1 MGKVHKVLFA
11 AGGTGGHVFPAIAV
25 ADAMKCA
32 DPNVD
37 IAFVGAAHGNES
49 TWVQKAGYRFVLL
62 DIDFI
67 KGASFGRK
75 MRNIFA
81 LPGCA
86 RRASKIL
93 RDEAPDLV
101 IGSGGYVS
109 GPLVAVAS
117 IKGIPT
123 AIMEQNAIPGLTN
136 RILSRFVDKIYT
148 SFENTINL
156 PKKKIVCMGN
166 PVRSASKRE
175 PHPIEWQ
182 TSCTGST
189 IGEGDLRI
197 LVFGGS
203 QGAMKLNTGVPKAL
217 ATLPEDLQSRISV
230 YHQAGKNKCDETTK
244 AYEDAKVTAHI
255 TEFIDDMWSAYHWAD
270 LLICRAGA
278 TSLAEIMAA
287 AKASILVP
295 FPHAAH
301 NHQEKNADV
310 MVERGA
316 AVKVLDAD
324 VETAIAPIVEDLVA
338 NRDKIEKMERCARE
352 NAHPEAAMDIAKDC
366 LSFGAE

>member
-1 MGKVHKVLFA
+1 MGKIQRVLFA

-25 ADAMKCA
+25 ADAMKRIDA
-32 DPNVD
+32 DVE

-62 DIDFI
+62 DVDFI
-67 KGASFGRK
+67 KGASLGRK
-75 MRNIFA
+75 IRNLFA

-117 IKGIPT
+117 MKGIPT

-136 RILSRFVDKIYT
+136 RLLSRFVDKIYT
-148 SFENTINL
+148 SFENTVKL
-156 PKKKIVCMGN
+156 PRKKIVCFGN
-166 PVRSASKRE
+166 PVRSESQRAS
-175 PHPIEWQ
+175 HPMTWQ
-182 TSCTGST
+182 TSCAGTALQESG
-189 IGEGDLRI
+189 LRI

-203 QGAMKLNTGVPKAL
+203 QGAMKLNTATPKAL
-217 ATLPEDLQSRISV
+217 ASLSDELRSAISI
-230 YHQAGKNKCDETTK
+230 YHQAGKNKRDETVK
-244 AYEDAKVTAHI
+244 AYEDAAVTAHI
-255 TEFIDDMWSAYHWAD
+255 TEFIDDMWSAYKWAD
-270 LLICRAGA
+270 LIICRAGA

-287 AKASILVP
+287 GKASILVP
-295 FPHAAH
+295 FPYAAH

-316 AVKVLDAD
+316 AFKVLDAD
-324 VETAIAPIVEDLVA
+324 VETAIAPIIEDLVA
-338 NRDKIEKMERCARE
+338 HREKLRRMEECARSS
-352 NAHPEAAMDIAKDC
+352 AHPDAAMDIARAC
-366 LSFGAE
+366 LDIR